1 MRFLG
6 RCHCGAIG
14 FNYETARA
22 PADWSVR
29 ACECSFCR
37 AHAAL
42 STSDPA
48 GLLAFHSTEPARLER
63 YRFGLKTADF
73 LLCNRCGVYVGAAIV
88 AAHGRYG
95 IINLN
100 VLTPLPAKIAQ
111 PQRMSY
117 EDESVTQRSL
127 RREQRWTPIHGGIL
141 SGRGFGARRLL
152 LLGRSAFVFERTL
165 CPCLAE

>member
-1 MRFLG
+1 MNFQG

-14 FNYETARA
+14 FDYQTARP

-29 ACECSFCR
+29 ACQCSFCR

-48 GLLAFHSTEPARLER
+48 GLLAFDSAQPARLER

-73 LLCNRCGVYVGAAIV
+73 LLCNRCGVFLGATI
-88 AAHGRYG
+88 AAARGRYG
-95 IINLN
+95 IINVN
-100 VLTPLPAKIAQ
+100 ALTALPALIAQ

-117 EDESVTQRSL
+117 EGESVAERSL
-127 RREQRWTPIHGGIL
+127 RRAQRWTPIHGGI
-141 SGRGFGARRLL
+141 
-152 LLGRSAFVFERTL
+152 
-165 CPCLAE
+165 